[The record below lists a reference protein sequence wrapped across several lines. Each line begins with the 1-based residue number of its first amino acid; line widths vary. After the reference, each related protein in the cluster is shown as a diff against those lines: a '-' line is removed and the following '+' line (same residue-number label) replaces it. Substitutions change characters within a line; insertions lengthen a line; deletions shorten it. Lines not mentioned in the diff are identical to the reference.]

1 MYLLGIIMMRLTRQL
16 GINFVLV
23 EQMLLDLIDLE
34 C

>member
-1 MYLLGIIMMRLTRQL
+1 MNLLEIIMMRLTHQL

-23 EQMLLDLIDLE
+23 EQMLLSLIDLD